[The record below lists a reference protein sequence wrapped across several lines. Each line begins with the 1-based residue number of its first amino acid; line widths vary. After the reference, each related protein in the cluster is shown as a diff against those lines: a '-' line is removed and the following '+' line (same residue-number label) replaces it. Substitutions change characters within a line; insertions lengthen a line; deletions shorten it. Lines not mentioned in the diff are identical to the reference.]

1 MLRYVCHVAKYI
13 DEKFVALNKSP
24 NSLVI
29 SKKIS
34 YQSNTIPKNISK
46 DYRPLLTK
54 HDHNTPEHWMVR
66 QELEGKE

>member
-1 MLRYVCHVAKYI
+1 VYHVAKYI

-34 YQSNTIPKNISK
+34 YQSNIVPKNISK
-46 DYRPLLTK
+46 DYRALLLHK
-54 HDHNTPEHWMVR
+54 
-66 QELEGKE
+66 